1 MGIARE
7 EVKTRFQPRVQKT
20 AQTKTQSPRRS
31 RAGLRDRIQLQ
42 IMRDHFRESAEAFF
56 GVFNFFRPESF
67 LRTVNPAGTRCAK
80 QRVLNIDCD
89 DQCGEWRLPSG

>member
-31 RAGLRDRIQLQ
+31 RAGLRDRIQLPS
-42 IMRDHFRESAEAFF
+42 MRDHFRESAEAFV

-67 LRTVNPAGTRCAK
+67 LRTVDPVGTRCAR
-80 QRVLNIDCD
+80 QRVVKIDGV
-89 DQCGEWRLPSG
+89 DQWGEWRLRG